1 MIAKPKIPAYEF
13 EEGDLTKIV
22 LHEEIYPRGL
32 GRSTSTFELFVHL
45 HDFHAMTLYG
55 FNENEAKN
63 MVSKLISVYDI
74 DLEYTSHYNSNP
86 GGDGGSGGGG

>member
-1 MIAKPKIPAYEF
+1 MITKPKIPAYEF
-13 EEGDLTKIV
+13 EEGGEAKGV
-22 LHEEIYPRGL
+22 YMKK
-32 GRSTSTFELFVHL
+32 STLEHFHKSNNTFELFVHH

-55 FNENEAKN
+55 FNENDAKD

-74 DLEYTSHYNSNP
+74 DEYTSHYNHDY